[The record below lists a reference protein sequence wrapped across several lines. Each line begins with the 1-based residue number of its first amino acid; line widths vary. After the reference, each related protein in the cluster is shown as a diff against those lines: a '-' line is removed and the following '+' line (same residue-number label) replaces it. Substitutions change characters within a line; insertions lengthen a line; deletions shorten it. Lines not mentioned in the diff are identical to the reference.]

1 MRRQPPS
8 CLPPVPRRPDL
19 YGQYSDPDISPESPA
34 ESVAAVILLVFLIAA
49 FAFFMWV
56 LR

>member
-1 MRRQPPS
+1 
-8 CLPPVPRRPDL
+8 VPRRPDL

>member
-1 MRRQPPS
+1 MRRQPP
-8 CLPPVPRRPDL
+8 PRRPDL
-19 YGQYSDPDISPESPA
+19 YDQYSDPDISPESPA
-34 ESVAAVILLVFLIAA
+34 EAVAAVLLLVVLVCA